1 MVELK
6 NVSVTYSSG
15 VDALNNVSLKIN
27 DGDFAFVVGSSGAGK
42 STMIK
47 LLLKEIDATSGTVT
61 VNGYNLNKLKKNK
74 IPEFRR
80 TLGFVFQD
88 FRLIPS
94 MTVYENIAFVLRVID
109 APPKFIRKRV
119 PYVIGL
125 VGLQDKV
132 ESYPDEL
139 SGGEMQRVAIA
150 RALVNDPQL
159 IIADEPTGNIDPELS
174 YEIVELLKGIN
185 DQGTTILMVTHE
197 HDLVRH
203 FGGRIINITDGEIV
217 FDEVVAGSTDELSDF
232 EPTILPVPENFTVDD
247 GLDAEELLSESEF
260 PDIDLSDDD
269 DEEEDYSDSGEVTD
283 EEEVVSDIPEAVPE
297 TVTEKD
303 ITADDIIAAINPPSE
318 ENSENTVTKADADEI
333 IAAIMEEQSQG
344 GTP

>member
-1 MVELK
+1 MVELE

-47 LLLKEIDATSGTVT
+47 LLLKEIDATSGVVK
-61 VNGYNLNKLKKNK
+61 VNGYNLNRLKKRR

-88 FRLIPS
+88 FRLIQS
-94 MTVYENIAFVLRVID
+94 MTVYENIAFVLRVLD
-109 APPKFIRKRV
+109 APPKYIRKRV
-119 PYVIGL
+119 PYVISL
-125 VGLQDKV
+125 VGLETKSD
-132 ESYPDEL
+132 SYPDEL
-139 SGGEMQRVAIA
+139 SGGEKQRVAIA

-174 YEIVELLKGIN
+174 YEIVELLKSIN

-203 FGGRIINITDGEIV
+203 FGGRIINITGGEVVYDEVIMGSGNELLPIEND
-217 FDEVVAGSTDELSDF
+217 FDETPQYEPPTESSDAY
-232 EPTILPVPENFTVDD
+232 DD
-247 GLDAEELLSESEF
+247 
-260 PDIDLSDDD
+260 PYI
-269 DEEEDYSDSGEVTD
+269 
-283 EEEVVSDIPEAVPE
+283 
-297 TVTEKD
+297 
-303 ITADDIIAAINPPSE
+303 DDIIASIVGTSATTEVAPEPETVIE
-318 ENSENTVTKADADEI
+318 EDDSGGDE
-333 IAAIMEEQSQG
+333 E
-344 GTP
+344 

>member
-47 LLLKEIDATSGTVT
+47 LLLKEIDATSGVVT
-61 VNGYNLNKLKKNK
+61 VNGYNLNKLKRRK

-109 APPKFIRKRV
+109 APAKYIRKRV
-119 PYVIGL
+119 PYVISL
-125 VGLQDKV
+125 VGLHAKTN
-132 ESYPDEL
+132 SYPDEL
-139 SGGEMQRVAIA
+139 SGGEKQRVAIA

-174 YEIVELLKGIN
+174 YEIVELLKSIN

-203 FGGRIINITDGEIV
+203 FGGRIISITEGEIV
-217 FDEVVAGSTDELSDF
+217 FDEVITGATDEPFANIENSISDEDMAEVF
-232 EPTILPVPENFTVDD
+232 AEAERTSGEETLEKIQQSAADD
-247 GLDAEELLSESEF
+247 GELS
-260 PDIDLSDDD
+260 IDNM
-269 DEEEDYSDSGEVTD
+269 
-283 EEEVVSDIPEAVPE
+283 
-297 TVTEKD
+297 
-303 ITADDIIAAINPPSE
+303 TADDVIAAIGGDALLADMAASSA
-318 ENSENTVTKADADEI
+318 ENKD
-333 IAAIMEEQSQG
+333 G
-344 GTP
+344 GAE

>member
-1 MVELK
+1 LVELK

-47 LLLKEIDATSGTVT
+47 LLLKEIDATSGVVT
-61 VNGYNLNKLKKNK
+61 VNGYNLNKLKRRK

-109 APPKFIRKRV
+109 APIKYIRKRV
-119 PYVIGL
+119 PYVISL
-125 VGLQDKV
+125 VGLHAKTN
-132 ESYPDEL
+132 SYPDEL
-139 SGGEMQRVAIA
+139 SGGEKQRVAIA

-203 FGGRIINITDGEIV
+203 FGGRIINITEGEIV
-217 FDEVVAGSTDELSDF
+217 FDEVITGTGDEMLADMDTEMPAEAMAAAISEAEHINDAA
-232 EPTILPVPENFTVDD
+232 EDVNTEDAINLPIENM
-247 GLDAEELLSESEF
+247 
-260 PDIDLSDDD
+260 
-269 DEEEDYSDSGEVTD
+269 
-283 EEEVVSDIPEAVPE
+283 
-297 TVTEKD
+297 
-303 ITADDIIAAINPPSE
+303 TADDIISAI
-318 ENSENTVTKADADEI
+318 
-333 IAAIMEEQSQG
+333 G
-344 GTP
+344 GTPEPAEKPEGKLMKPLAENIDIDLSAENPVAGAATPEELLAAITEKTEGGAE

>member
-27 DGDFAFVVGSSGAGK
+27 DGDFAFVVGSSGAGT

-47 LLLKEIDATSGTVT
+47 LLLKEIDATSGVVT
-61 VNGYNLNKLKKNK
+61 VNGYNLNKLKKRK

-109 APPKFIRKRV
+109 APIKYIRKRV
-119 PYVIGL
+119 PYVISL
-125 VGLQDKV
+125 VGLHAKTN
-132 ESYPDEL
+132 SYPDEL
-139 SGGEMQRVAIA
+139 SGGEKQRVAIA

-203 FGGRIINITDGEIV
+203 FGGRIINITEGEIV
-217 FDEVVAGSTDELSDF
+217 FDEVITGTGDELLADMSA
-232 EPTILPVPENFTVDD
+232 EMPAETVSEAISEAEQTSGITESEDT
-247 GLDAEELLSESEF
+247 GEVEEL
-260 PDIDLSDDD
+260 PI
-269 DEEEDYSDSGEVTD
+269 EDMS
-283 EEEVVSDIPEAVPE
+283 
-297 TVTEKD
+297 
-303 ITADDIIAAINPPSE
+303 ADDIISAIGGIPEPEQAEKELMKPVAENIDVDITQELPKIPDEETPEQLLAALSKSTE
-318 ENSENTVTKADADEI
+318 
-333 IAAIMEEQSQG
+333 G
-344 GTP
+344 GAE